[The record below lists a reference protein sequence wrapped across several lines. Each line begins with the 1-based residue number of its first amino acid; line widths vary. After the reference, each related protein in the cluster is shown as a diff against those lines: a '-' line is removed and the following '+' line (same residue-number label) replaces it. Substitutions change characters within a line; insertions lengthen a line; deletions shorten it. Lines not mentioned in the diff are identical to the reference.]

1 MKSTRLSILTAT
13 ALLATTLAAC
23 GTTESSDDGSSTS
36 GAGADGGEKIT
47 VTDARG
53 KKVTLD
59 GPAERVGATEWNAAE
74 YLVSLGVQ
82 PVGVSDVKGFTTWD
96 SAVTLDADVTDLGT
110 RGEPSIDQLASL
122 DLDVLFVTDSL
133 TGDAVEQIEKTIP
146 VVVLPGGKAGEQ
158 ITQMFDNIDTVAK
171 VTGTED
177 EAATLRTEFDAALDE
192 TKKTVADSDFAGA
205 TVAFSDAYDTGD
217 AVSVRPYTATSQLGT
232 LLGELGFTN
241 AWDSID
247 GLEPDKAYGLA
258 QTDVEGLTKLPADTK
273 YWYIANESET
283 DPYVDTLKDNAVWT
297 SLPFV
302 ADDGVVRFP
311 DSIWMFGGPKSM
323 EQFLDAVS
331 ATVS

>member
-1 MKSTRLSILTAT
+1 MKSTRLSVLAAA

-23 GTTESSDDGSSTS
+23 GTTESSDDSSS
-36 GAGADGGEKIT
+36 KASGEKIT
-47 VTDARG
+47 ITDARG

-82 PVGVSDVKGFTTWD
+82 PVGVSDVKGFKTWD
-96 SAVTLDADVTDLGT
+96 SAVTLGKDVTDLGT

-122 DLDVLFVTDSL
+122 DLDVLFVTDGL
-133 TGDAVEQIEKTIP
+133 TGDAVKQIEKTIP
-146 VVVLPGGKAGEQ
+146 VVVLPGGKAGDQ
-158 ITQMFDNIDTVAK
+158 MTQMFDNLDTVAK
-171 VTGTED
+171 ATGTED
-177 EAATLRTEFDAALDE
+177 EAATLRAEFDSKLDE
-192 TKKTVADSDFAGA
+192 TKKAVAGSDFAGA

-217 AVSVRPYTATSQLGT
+217 AVSVRPYTATSQIGT
-232 LLGELGFTN
+232 LLGDLGFTN

-273 YWYIANESET
+273 YWYIANDSET
-283 DPYVDTLKDNAVWT
+283 DPYAETLKDNSVWT

-302 ADDGVVRFP
+302 KDDGVVRFP

-323 EQFLDAVS
+323 EQFLDAVAS
-331 ATVS
+331 TVS

>member
-1 MKSTRLSILTAT
+1 MKSTRLSVLAAA

-23 GTTESSDDGSSTS
+23 GTTESSDDSSS
-36 GAGADGGEKIT
+36 KSSGEKIT
-47 VTDARG
+47 ITDARG

-82 PVGVSDVKGFTTWD
+82 PVGVSDVKGFKTWD
-96 SAVTLDADVTDLGT
+96 SAVTLDQDVTDLGT

-122 DLDVLFVTDSL
+122 DLDVLFVTDGL
-133 TGDAVEQIEKTIP
+133 TGDAVKQIEKTIP
-146 VVVLPGGKAGEQ
+146 VIVLPGGKAGEQ
-158 ITQMFDNIDTVAK
+158 MTQMFDNVDIVAK
-171 VTGTED
+171 ATGTED
-177 EAATLRTEFDAALDE
+177 EAATLRTEFDTKLADA
-192 TKKTVADSDFAGA
+192 KKTVAASDVAGA
-205 TVAFSDAYDTGD
+205 PVAFSDAYDTGD
-217 AVSVRPYTATSQLGT
+217 AVSVRPYTETSQLGS

-273 YWYIANESET
+273 YWYIANDSET
-283 DPYVDTLKDNAVWT
+283 DPYVDTLKDNSVWT

-302 ADDGVVRFP
+302 KDDSVVRFP

-323 EQFLDAVS
+323 EQFLDAVVT
-331 ATVS
+331 TVS